1 VVHLFRLEERDYLS
15 VEIDH
20 HVIRA
25 GSYETGA
32 AFVVAEMSLHGVVLS
47 HLDRPRPDTSV
58 SVEIRFAVD
67 QDYDDEEY
75 EAGDEDH
82 PDGIPEGCDLGAN
95 YIGHVDVLLPSGEA
109 RPDLNLSVSPCLPLS
124 VFPLLLAMKG
134 TRLKLSTVHDSLV
147 HPKVE
152 LNTYVAAFVKSVY
165 FEPIPSQ

>member
-1 VVHLFRLEERDYLS
+1 MAHHFRLEEGDYLS
-15 VEIDH
+15 VEVSH

-25 GSYETGA
+25 GCYEAGS
-32 AFVVAEMSLHGVVLS
+32 AFVAAEMSLQGVVLS

-58 SVEIRFAVD
+58 SVAVRFSVE
-67 QDYDDEEY
+67 QEYDDEGY

-82 PDGIPEGCDLGAN
+82 PDGIPEGYDLGAN

-109 RPDLNLSVSPCLPLS
+109 RPDLNVTVSLCLPLS
-124 VFPLLLAMKG
+124 VLPLLLAMKG

-147 HPKVE
+147 NPKVE
-152 LNTYVAAFVKSVY
+152 LNSYVAAFVKRVY